1 MGPLRLL
8 LDTHALYWWHRGDTA
23 LSAFAQAAIADSYD
37 EPAITGEHVLA
48 VTSLPPI
55 HKHPFHRI
63 LVAHRLLKGSFC
75 SQPTRWAGRCGRFK
89 GGAISNQKSRSD
101 RRGTN

>member
-63 LVAHRLLKGSFC
+63 LVA
-75 SQPTRWAGRCGRFK
+75 Q
-89 GGAISNQKSRSD
+89 
-101 RRGTN
+101 